1 MSAITE
7 SILKISVSL
16 LIVEHAQ
23 LILISFMGFYNNFR
37 LRID

>member
-1 MSAITE
+1 MSVITE

-23 LILISFMGFYNNFR
+23 LILISFNGF
-37 LRID
+37 LQ